1 MAAVPN
7 ARNCLILGVT
17 GQDGFHLASL
27 LLNSGYT
34 VFGSTRVKNN
44 IPQRV
49 FQLTKIGLYLL
60 EADLNQPA
68 AVADLFRRTRPKYVF
83 NLAAQSSVSRSFYD
97 PSETIFSSV
106 EPTLITLELIR
117 KTFGNVH
124 YYHASSSEVFG
135 PSDTPLT
142 STSPFNPKSPYGA
155 AKASSSMLVKIFR
168 ESYDLF
174 AVNGYM
180 FNHESI
186 YRHKSFVTRK
196 ILDYLY
202 AIKFGV
208 VKEPLQL
215 GNIDIQRDWGLAEE
229 YVVPVKK
236 LLTRDTPK
244 DCVICTGVT
253 MSLRHFLKI
262 AFHEIGKNYED
273 HVRSNDDLM
282 RASDL
287 LVNHGDSSE
296 AEELIGWRAPTRG
309 DNVVRRLVQMR
320 CKSGSE

>member
-1 MAAVPN
+1 MATVPD

-17 GQDGFHLASL
+17 GQDGFYLASL
-27 LLNSGYT
+27 LLKTGYT
-34 VFGSTRVKNN
+34 VFGSTRAKSN
-44 IPQRV
+44 IPQHV
-49 FQLTKIGLYLL
+49 VQLTKIGLHLL

-68 AVADLFRRTRPKYVF
+68 AVADLFQRAQPKYVF
-83 NLAAQSSVSRSFYD
+83 NLAAQSSVSRSFD
-97 PSETIFSSV
+97 APSETISASI

-117 KTFGNVH
+117 KTFKNTH

-142 STSPFNPKSPYGA
+142 STSPFNPKSPYGV
-155 AKASSSMLVKIFR
+155 AKASSSMLVKTFR
-168 ESYDLF
+168 DSYDLF
-174 AVNGYM
+174 AVNGYT

-186 YRHKSFVTRK
+186 HRHEFFVTRK

-202 AIKFGV
+202 VLQFGV
-208 VKEPLQL
+208 VNEPLQL

-229 YVVPVKK
+229 FVVPIKK
-236 LLTRDTPK
+236 LLTRDAPK

-253 MSLRHFLKI
+253 MSLRNFLKT

-273 HVRSNDDLM
+273 YVRSNDALM
-282 RASDL
+282 RTSDL

-296 AEELIGWRAPTRG
+296 AEELLG
-309 DNVVRRLVQMR
+309 
-320 CKSGSE
+320 